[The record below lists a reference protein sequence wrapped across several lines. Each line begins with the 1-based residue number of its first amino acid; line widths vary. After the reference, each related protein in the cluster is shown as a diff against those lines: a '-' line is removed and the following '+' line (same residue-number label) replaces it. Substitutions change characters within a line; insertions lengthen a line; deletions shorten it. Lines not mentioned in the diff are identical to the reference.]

1 MNKLRVIPH
10 RRRSEDELQRIVCQ
24 HLRQRGAPGLVWWH
38 TPNGGKR
45 RRVEAAILKGL
56 GTRAGVADLIFVHS
70 GRPFALELK
79 ADEGRPTV
87 EQMEFVSD
95 FNSAGGSAAIVN
107 GLDRALCTLETW
119 GLLRGTA
126 QGVQ

>member
-1 MNKLRVIPH
+1 
-10 RRRSEDELQRIVCQ
+10 
-24 HLRQRGAPGLVWWH
+24 LVWWH

-45 RRVEAAILKGL
+45 RAAEAAILKGF
-56 GTRAGVADLIFVHS
+56 GTRAGVADLIFVHR

-79 ADEGRPTV
+79 TDDGRPTV

-95 FNSAGGSAAIVN
+95 FISAGGSAAIVN
-107 GLDRALCTLETW
+107 GLDCALRTLETW

-126 QGVQ
+126 QGVRR